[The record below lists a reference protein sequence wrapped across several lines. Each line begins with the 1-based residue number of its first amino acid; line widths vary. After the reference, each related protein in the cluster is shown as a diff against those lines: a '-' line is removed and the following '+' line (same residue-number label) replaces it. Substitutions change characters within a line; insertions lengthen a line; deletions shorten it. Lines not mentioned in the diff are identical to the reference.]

1 MPDEPI
7 ILLLLGNETF
17 QLVHK
22 TNIGWIYSMCDNWSV
37 FQTLSIDWISQNW
50 HIKTI
55 ITSHSFVRQLIVP
68 GNYWDIRIVK
78 LCPLLII
85 ITLTNNLNNYTKEPK
100 CLRQYLS
107 QYSLNAGQS
116 CMLSSQINSDRT
128 RAKHRFEWCDNDM
141 NDFYH

>member
-7 ILLLLGNETF
+7 ILLQLKNEAF
-17 QLVHK
+17 QLVDK

-68 GNYWDIRIVK
+68 GNYLDIRIVK
-78 LCPLLII
+78 PCPLLII
-85 ITLTNNLNNYTKEPK
+85 ITLTYNLNSYTKKPK
-100 CLRQYLS
+100 CLRQYIG
-107 QYSLNAGQS
+107 QYSINAVQS
-116 CMLSSQINSDRT
+116 CMLSSQINPDGT
-128 RAKHRFEWCDNDM
+128 RAKHRF
-141 NDFYH
+141 

>member
-7 ILLLLGNETF
+7 ILLLLENEAF

-22 TNIGWIYSMCDNWSV
+22 ANIGWIYPMCDNWSV
-37 FQTLSIDWISQNW
+37 FQTLSIDWISRNW

-68 GNYWDIRIVK
+68 GNYLDIRIVK
-78 LCPLLII
+78 PCPLLII
-85 ITLTNNLNNYTKEPK
+85 ITLTYNLNSYTKKPK
-100 CLRQYLS
+100 CLRQYLC
-107 QYSLNAGQS
+107 QYSRNADDS
-116 CMLSSQINSDRT
+116 CMLSSQFNPDRT
-128 RAKHRFEWCDNDM
+128 RAKHRYLWYGNAM